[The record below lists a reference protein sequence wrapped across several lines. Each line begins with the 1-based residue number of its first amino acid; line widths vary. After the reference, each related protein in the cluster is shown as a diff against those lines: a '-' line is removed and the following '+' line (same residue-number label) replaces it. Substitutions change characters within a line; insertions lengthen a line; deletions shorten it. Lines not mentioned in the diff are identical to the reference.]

1 MSRVLVVDDNA
12 TNIVVLSTML
22 QKLGFQ
28 TDEASSGIEAVNAV
42 CHEAYSLVLVDHLM
56 PEMDGVKTIEK
67 IRFVMRGEE
76 CPQFIG
82 VSSNPN
88 QDVRNEFAT
97 VEVSHLLERPVKQE
111 LLEEM
116 LKDMG
121 ISIDN
126 TEVASGGEKINLEDI
141 LKEIE
146 GVDYK
151 KGIELMTGSAES
163 YMKVLPV
170 CVKNV
175 KENCTALESV
185 KGTKQFDSF
194 SLHFH
199 SLKGIFLNIAA
210 DAMAEEAKTLEFAA
224 KAGDIGPIEEN
235 IDAFLEKAKRLNA
248 SIAVA
253 ADKYAELKSQEFS
266 GSTISDS
273 EFTNNLMELKQHI
286 EDFEFIEITELL
298 EKMTAGAD
306 SSYKDGLDKVNSCIQ
321 EFDYDGALD
330 AVNEMLEA

>member
-12 TNIVVLSTML
+12 TNIVVLSNML
-22 QKLGFQ
+22 QRLGFQ
-28 TDEASSGIEAVNAV
+28 VDEASSGIEAVNAV
-42 CHEAYSLVLVDHLM
+42 CHEAYVLVLVDHLM

-97 VEVSHLLERPVKQE
+97 VEVDHLLERPVKQE
-111 LLEEM
+111 CLEEM
-116 LKDMG
+116 LQDMG
-121 ISIDN
+121 ISIDS
-126 TEVASGGEKINLEDI
+126 TEETFGGEKINLEDI
-141 LKEIE
+141 LQKIE

-175 KENCTALESV
+175 RENCLALESI
-185 KGTKQFDSF
+185 KGTKQFDRF

-210 DAMAEEAKTLEFAA
+210 DTMAEEAKTLEFAA

-235 IDAFLEKAKRLNA
+235 IDDFLEKAKRLNDL
-248 SIAVA
+248 IAVA
-253 ADKYAELKSQEFS
+253 AEQYAELKAQEFS
-266 GSTISDS
+266 SSTISDS
-273 EFTNNLMELKQHI
+273 EFTDSLLELKQHI

-298 EKMTAGAD
+298 EKIMAGAD
-306 SSYKDGLDKVNSCIQ
+306 AAYKDGLNKVNSCIQ

-330 AVNEMLEA
+330 EVNEMLEA